1 MKKVEDMRG
10 FRDRDFLQ
18 TREKFFFCVVSPFHP
33 SDRVISYLKY
43 VPAKSGIWGS
53 RYERFKRVMR
63 AYTIPNL
70 LETFNILEKSYPH
83 YLFYSPVYNIK
94 MTAVPQEYI
103 VKHFKPEAK
112 LAQLF
117 QTSSLD
123 ALQRKMLRLV
133 SFLAETSDVSLDCFG
148 VTGSIL
154 TDIHSPEFSD
164 IDITVY
170 GLKNSLAVKN
180 ALKEAYSSGSMV
192 QRFKEKALEAW
203 LDNKAKNYPLTP
215 SEALQI
221 YKRKWNIGS
230 FENTR
235 FSIHPVKLEHKL
247 MEQYGDKT
255 YYPLGAVT
263 IRAVVCENT
272 DYLFLPAV
280 YRVRDVKV
288 VEGPST
294 TDIEEVVSYESLYDS
309 LAEIGENIIARGKLE
324 RVLDKKTGKEYHRVL
339 AGSPEGKGGEYIKLA

>member
-288 VEGPST
+288 VDGPSA

-324 RVLDKKTGKEYHRVL
+324 RVLDKKTGEEYHRVL